1 MAGAGFKT
9 WVDGD
14 ILTAADVNTYL
25 MQQAV
30 MRFADSA
37 ARTSAIAAPSE
48 GMVTYLVDTDAIEYY
63 DGAAWQ
69 PILDQDVIEAKGDLI
84 VGTADDTVS
93 RLAVGTNEHRLV
105 ADSGESTGLKYVADT
120 TNYAVAAK
128 GDLLAG
134 TAADTLAALS
144 VGTNGHVLTA
154 DSAQST
160 GMKWAA
166 ISGGGGLVHL
176 ASASPS
182 AVSVTNFDSVFTSTY
197 DHYLVVYSLDGSTGQ
212 SLRIQFRAS
221 GTSNSTNNYSVQQF
235 FANDTTL
242 SGLRSQNADGA
253 NISTVSNN
261 DRNGGFMYVYNPE
274 SAVKTQFVS
283 QSVQFF
289 NGANAPTII
298 QHFGHFNATT
308 QFDGISFYPISGTIS
323 GEIRIYGLADS

>member
-1 MAGAGFKT
+1 MAGAGYKS

-84 VGTADDTVS
+84 VGTADDAVS

-120 TNYAVAAK
+120 TNYAIAAK

-144 VGTNGHVLTA
+144 VGTNGYVLTA
-154 DSAQST
+154 DSAETT
-160 GMKWAA
+160 GLKWAA
-166 ISGGGGLVHL
+166 AAGAGKVLQV
-176 ASASPS
+176 
-182 AVSVTNFDSVFTSTY
+182 VQNTTSTP
-197 DHYLVVYSLDGSTGQ
+197 VTVTG
-212 SLRIQFRAS
+212 
-221 GTSNSTNNYSVQQF
+221 
-235 FANDTTL
+235 TTL
-242 SGLRSQNADGA
+242 GDSGL
-253 NISTVSNN
+253 
-261 DRNGGFMYVYNPE
+261 
-274 SAVKTQFVS
+274 SATITPSSATSKVLVIVS
-283 QSVQFF
+283 QSFGTSKVGSLYVGGGFKILRGATAIYDALSAGNYAGLFVQI
-289 NGANAPTII
+289 GSSGTPAIYSRIAMIYLDSP
-298 QHFGHFNATT
+298 ATT
-308 QFDGISFYPISGTIS
+308 SATTYKTQMAGYIAGMDMRAQLNSTDSSMILL
-323 GEIRIYGLADS
+323 EIGA